1 MQSLVRLDSSDR
13 AGECHIYYISTIK
26 STLRVPPER
35 FDQDLKVILLELAR
49 ESLEE
54 RIFEQLGF
62 IVAVLE
68 AGGITTGRL
77 IPGDGG
83 AFYDCDFKVLSYIPE
98 RGEVIEGAIVELIDF
113 GAFIR
118 VSTIDA
124 LCHVSQ
130 MGDDFFSYNSG
141 QDILMGKQTTLSL
154 RRNDYVRGRI
164 VVVGMQ
170 RNAIRVGVTM
180 RQPGLGKMEWIED
193 WKKGIET
200 IKEAA

>member
-1 MQSLVRLDSSDR
+1 MI
-13 AGECHIYYISTIK
+13 IYYISTIR
-26 STLRVPPER
+26 STLRVPPQR
-35 FDQDLKVILLELAR
+35 FSEDLSEILLELAR

-54 RIFEQLGF
+54 RIFEKIGF

-68 AGGITTGRL
+68 AGGVEEGRL
-77 IPGDGG
+77 IPGDAG
-83 AFYDCDFKVLSYIPE
+83 AFYECDFKILSYIPE
-98 RGEVIEGAIVELIDF
+98 RGEVIEGEVIELIDF

-130 MGDDFFSYNSG
+130 MANDFFNYNSG
-141 QDILMGKQTTLSL
+141 QEVLIGKQTNLTI
-154 RRNDYVRGRI
+154 RRDDIVRGRI

-180 RQPGLGKMEWIED
+180 RQTGLGKMEWIQE
-193 WKKGIET
+193 WKEGLANPATAE
-200 IKEAA
+200 

>member
-1 MQSLVRLDSSDR
+1 MRGST
-13 AGECHIYYISTIK
+13 IYYVSTIR

-35 FDQDLKVILLELAR
+35 FDEDLKEILLELAR

-54 RIFEQLGF
+54 RIFEELGF

-68 AGGITTGRL
+68 AGGVTTGRL

-98 RGEVIEGAIVELIDF
+98 RGEVIEGAVIELIDF

-130 MGDDFFSYNSG
+130 MANDFFSYNSG
-141 QDILMGKQTTLSL
+141 QDILIGKQSGLSI
-154 RRNDYVRGRI
+154 RRDDVVRGRI

-180 RQPGLGKMEWIED
+180 RQPGLGKLEWIDE
-193 WKKGIET
+193 WKEKLLDKRET
-200 IKEAA
+200 KEVTN

>member
-1 MQSLVRLDSSDR
+1 M
-13 AGECHIYYISTIK
+13 STIR
-26 STLRVPPER
+26 STLRVPPQR
-35 FDQDLKVILLELAR
+35 FDEELKEILLELAR

-54 RIFEQLGF
+54 RIFDKLGF

-68 AGGITTGRL
+68 AGGVTTGRL

-98 RGEVIEGAIVELIDF
+98 RGEVVEGAVIELIDF

-130 MGDDFFSYNSG
+130 MANDFFSYNSG
-141 QDILMGKQTTLSL
+141 QDILIGKQSNLTL
-154 RRNDYVRGRI
+154 RRDEIVRGRI

-170 RNAIRVGVTM
+170 RNAIRVGITM
-180 RQPGLGKMEWIED
+180 RQPGLGKLEWIDE
-193 WKKGIET
+193 WKTGLAEQKQEV
-200 IKEAA
+200 AS

>member
-1 MQSLVRLDSSDR
+1 MVDNE
-13 AGECHIYYISTIK
+13 GYTIYYISTIR
-26 STLRVPPER
+26 STLRVPPQR
-35 FDQDLKVILLELAR
+35 FDENLKEILLELAR

-54 RIFEQLGF
+54 RIFEKLGF

-68 AGGITTGRL
+68 AGGVTMGRL

-98 RGEVIEGAIVELIDF
+98 RGEVVEGAVIELIDF

-130 MGDDFFSYNSG
+130 MANDFFSYNSG
-141 QDILMGKQTTLSL
+141 QDILSGKQSDLTI
-154 RRNDYVRGRI
+154 RRNEVVRGRI

-170 RNAIRVGVTM
+170 RNAIRVGLTM
-180 RQPGLGKMEWIED
+180 RQPGLGKLEWIDD
-193 WKKGIET
+193 WKKELVEGKQEVT
-200 IKEAA
+200 N

>member
-1 MQSLVRLDSSDR
+1 M
-13 AGECHIYYISTIK
+13 YYISTIR
-26 STLRVPPER
+26 STLRVPPQR
-35 FDQDLKVILLELAR
+35 FDEDLSEILLELAR

-54 RIFEQLGF
+54 HIFEDIGF

-68 AGGITTGRL
+68 AGGVETGRL
-77 IPGDGG
+77 IPGDAG
-83 AFYDCDFKVLSYIPE
+83 AFYECDFKILSYIPE
-98 RGEVIEGAIVELIDF
+98 RGEVIEGEVVELIDF

-130 MGDDFFSYNSG
+130 MANDFFSYNSG
-141 QDILMGKQTTLSL
+141 QGLLIGKQSKLTI
-154 RRNDYVRGRI
+154 RPNDVVRGRI

-180 RQPGLGKMEWIED
+180 RQTGLGKMEWIEE
-193 WKKGIET
+193 WKEKLANPATAE
-200 IKEAA
+200 